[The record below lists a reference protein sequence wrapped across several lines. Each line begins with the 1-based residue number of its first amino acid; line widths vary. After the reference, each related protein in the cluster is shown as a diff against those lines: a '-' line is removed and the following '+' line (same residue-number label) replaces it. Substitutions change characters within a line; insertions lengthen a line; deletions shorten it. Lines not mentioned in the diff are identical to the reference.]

1 MGTLKLNRGSA
12 PKESAVE
19 EAVDNTPRFDPD
31 ANTGEVGGI
40 EGVRYVQG
48 PGHLFNAHKGY
59 VRTDPAFKMEPLTE
73 DQERNRRKQSL
84 SNKRF
89 FASANPK
96 IREAG
101 LPQQVID
108 AEKEN
113 ARARAAE
120 QFAA

>member
-1 MGTLKLNRGSA
+1 MGTLKLNRGKPSA
-12 PKESAVE
+12 ESAVDE
-19 EAVDNTPRFDPD
+19 PVDETPQFDPE
-31 ANTGEVGGI
+31 ANTGEIGGI

-48 PGHLFNAHKGY
+48 PGHLFNAHKTF
-59 VRTDPAFKMEPLTE
+59 VRTDPAFKMQPLSE
-73 DQERNRRKQSL
+73 EQERNRRKQAL

-120 QFAA
+120 AFAA

>member
-1 MGTLKLNRGSA
+1 MATLKLNVGKPLA
-12 PKESAVE
+12 KP
-19 EAVDNTPRFDPD
+19 AVDETPCFDPE

-48 PGHLFNAHKGY
+48 PGHLFNARKDY

-73 DQERNRRKQSL
+73 EQERNRKKQAMQQ
-84 SNKRF
+84 KRF

-101 LPQQVID
+101 LPQQVIE
-108 AEKEN
+108 AEREN

-120 QFAA
+120 AFAA

>member
-1 MGTLKLNRGSA
+1 MAKPIISLKREPEA
-12 PKESAVE
+12 PPAPV
-19 EAVDNTPRFDPD
+19 FDPE

-48 PGHLFNAHKGY
+48 PGHLFNARKDY
-59 VRTDPAFKMEPLTE
+59 VRTDPSFKMEPLTE
-73 DQERNRRKQSL
+73 EQERNRRKQAMQQ
-84 SNKRF
+84 KRF

-101 LPQQVID
+101 LPQTVID

-120 QFAA
+120 AFAA

>member
-1 MGTLKLNRGSA
+1 MGTLKLNRGNA

-19 EAVDNTPRFDPD
+19 EAVDETPRFDPE

-48 PGHLFNAHKGY
+48 PGHLFNAHRAY
-59 VRTDPAFKMEPLTE
+59 VRTDPSFKMEPLTDE
-73 DQERNRRKQSL
+73 QERNRRKQSL

-120 QFAA
+120 AFAA

>member
-1 MGTLKLNRGSA
+1 MGTLKLKRSA
-12 PKESAVE
+12 PSESAVD
-19 EAVDNTPRFDPD
+19 EAVDETPRFDPN

-40 EGVRYVQG
+40 AGVRYVQG
-48 PGHLFNAHKGY
+48 PGHLFNAHKTY
-59 VRTDPAFKMEPLTE
+59 VRTDESFKMETLTE
-73 DQERNRRKQSL
+73 EQERNRRKQAL

-89 FASANPK
+89 FISANPK
-96 IREAG
+96 LREAG
-101 LPQQVID
+101 LPQQVLD

>member
-1 MGTLKLNRGSA
+1 MGTLKLKRDVPAEKGT
-12 PKESAVE
+12 EDL
-19 EAVDNTPRFDPD
+19 VDEKPRFDPE
-31 ANTGEVGGI
+31 ANTGEVGGLQ
-40 EGVRYVQG
+40 GVRYVQG
-48 PGHLFNAHKGY
+48 PGHLFNAHKDY

-73 DQERNRRKQSL
+73 EQERNRRKQSL

-120 QFAA
+120 AFAA

>member
-1 MGTLKLNRGSA
+1 MATLKLNRGKA
-12 PKESAVE
+12 PAESAVDDP
-19 EAVDNTPRFDPD
+19 VDETPRFDPD

-40 EGVRYVQG
+40 DGVKYVQG
-48 PGHLFNAHKGY
+48 PGHLFNARKAF
-59 VRTDPAFKMEPLTE
+59 VRTDPAFKMEPLTDE
-73 DQERNRRKQSL
+73 QERNRRKQAN

-89 FASANPK
+89 FISANPK

-101 LPQQVID
+101 IPQQVLD

>member
-1 MGTLKLNRGSA
+1 MAKPIISLKREPEA
-12 PKESAVE
+12 PPAP
-19 EAVDNTPRFDPD
+19 AFDPD

-40 EGVRYVQG
+40 EGVKYVQG
-48 PGHLFNAHKGY
+48 PGHLFNARHGY

-73 DQERNRRKQSL
+73 EQERNRRKQSMQQ
-84 SNKRF
+84 KRF

-101 LPQQVID
+101 LPQQVIE

-120 QFAA
+120 AFAA